1 MPRPSQ
7 ERALLA
13 LVDHA
18 QQDLWVVNRQGHI
31 TLLNDAHCRRWQ
43 QAIGIT
49 PEPGMVWVKLL
60 PAGFQPQWQ
69 AYFDRALAGDR
80 LSVQFRGGFPGSI
93 GLLELRMTP
102 IFREPSAN
110 DERLEAGLLEVG
122 LLEDVI
128 PDAVAVSLQEA
139 DLPSHSI
146 SGLNSPEKKYPLP
159 WQTLAQAL
167 PGCVNWVHEDPETGI
182 SCWVAM
188 LAVPPTPDAASLLP
202 ELQEHSDLA
211 PFLTRFLGRSEA
223 SSAADAATCPT
234 LDLQLD
240 RGGGDRPI
248 YQISAQRPLGY
259 PFVLLT
265 VLDVTAPRKLEQLLQ
280 ESRESYFLAVQGA
293 NDGVWDWNLQT
304 NLMYFSP
311 RWKELLGYED
321 IAIESDPEEWFSRV
335 HPEERHALQ
344 QKIHAHLEGLSQYFE
359 LEHRVLHRDGN
370 YRWMLARGLAVRDRQ
385 GLAYRIAGSQTDIT
399 PQKQQQDQGLRDPL
413 TGLFNRV
420 LFLDRVEQALHRI
433 RQTPGYQFSLLLLDL
448 DRFKLVN
455 DSLGHPTGD
464 ALLVAIARRL
474 EGGLPPN
481 TTLARLN
488 TDEFCILLP
497 DTPSVEEAILL
508 AKGLQQRLAAPFH
521 LESANGQELFISAS
535 TGIVMGS
542 SGEQTAEDLLRK
554 ADTAMYRAKLRG
566 RDRYELFETTM
577 QVASIRLLQLEIDLR
592 RAIASPRYPAIP
604 QQFQMQY
611 QPIVCL
617 NSGQIT
623 SMEALVR
630 WHHPKRGLISPIE
643 FIPIA
648 EETGLIIPLGE
659 WILAETFQQH
669 QRWQAQ
675 LPNQGLPSI
684 SVNLSTRQFNQE
696 SLPQQI
702 RDLLQGTAGSEL
714 AQRLQLKLEITES
727 AIMFDREAAI
737 ALLNQLRG
745 MGVHLLLDDFGT
757 GYSSLSYLQHFP
769 LDTVK
774 IDRSF
779 VHRLGSTAESHE
791 IVRTIISLAH
801 KLNMTVVAEGVET
814 PQQAAQLR
822 QMGAEY
828 AQGFLFSKPVS
839 GDAML
844 QLLQTPPPW
853 TEIECLP

>member
-1 MPRPSQ
+1 MPRLSQ

-18 QQDLWVVNRQGHI
+18 QQDLWVVNRQGYI
-31 TLLNDAHCRRWQ
+31 TTLNDAHCRRWQ
-43 QAIGIT
+43 QAVGIT
-49 PEPGMVWVKLL
+49 PEPGMLWVKLL

-110 DERLEAGLLEVG
+110 DERLEAGLREAG
-122 LLEDVI
+122 LLEAVL
-128 PDAVAVSLQEA
+128 PEAVAVSLQEA
-139 DLPSHSI
+139 DLPTPQSLDLKPH
-146 SGLNSPEKKYPLP
+146 ERRYPLP

-167 PGCVNWVHEDPETGI
+167 PGGVNWVHEDRETGA

-188 LAVPPTPDAASLLP
+188 LAVPPTLHAASLLP
-202 ELQEHSDLA
+202 ELQEHPDLA
-211 PFLTRFLGRSEA
+211 LFLTRFLVSAEA
-223 SSAADAATCPT
+223 SPADGATCPT

-248 YQISAQRPLGY
+248 YQLSAQRPLGY

-265 VLDVTAPRKLEQLLQ
+265 VLDVTAQRKLEQLLQ

-304 NLMYFSP
+304 NLIYFSP

-321 IAIESDPEEWFSRV
+321 TAIESDPEEWFSRV

-359 LEHRVLHRDGN
+359 LEHRV
-370 YRWMLARGLAVRDRQ
+370 
-385 GLAYRIAGSQTDIT
+385 
-399 PQKQQQDQGLRDPL
+399 
-413 TGLFNRV
+413 
-420 LFLDRVEQALHRI
+420 
-433 RQTPGYQFSLLLLDL
+433 
-448 DRFKLVN
+448 
-455 DSLGHPTGD
+455 
-464 ALLVAIARRL
+464 
-474 EGGLPPN
+474 
-481 TTLARLN
+481 
-488 TDEFCILLP
+488 
-497 DTPSVEEAILL
+497 
-508 AKGLQQRLAAPFH
+508 
-521 LESANGQELFISAS
+521 
-535 TGIVMGS
+535 MGS

-577 QVASIRLLQLEIDLR
+577 QVSSIRLLQLEIDRR

-630 WHHPKRGLISPIE
+630 WHHPKRGLISPIK

-669 QRWQAQ
+669 RRWQTQ
-675 LPNQGLPSI
+675 LPSQCLPSI
-684 SVNLSTRQFNQE
+684 SVNLSTRQFKQV
-696 SLPQQI
+696 SL
-702 RDLLQGTAGSEL
+702 TKS
-714 AQRLQLKLEITES
+714 
-727 AIMFDREAAI
+727 
-737 ALLNQLRG
+737 
-745 MGVHLLLDDFGT
+745 V
-757 GYSSLSYLQHFP
+757 
-769 LDTVK
+769 
-774 IDRSF
+774 
-779 VHRLGSTAESHE
+779 
-791 IVRTIISLAH
+791 
-801 KLNMTVVAEGVET
+801 
-814 PQQAAQLR
+814 
-822 QMGAEY
+822 
-828 AQGFLFSKPVS
+828 
-839 GDAML
+839 
-844 QLLQTPPPW
+844 
-853 TEIECLP
+853 